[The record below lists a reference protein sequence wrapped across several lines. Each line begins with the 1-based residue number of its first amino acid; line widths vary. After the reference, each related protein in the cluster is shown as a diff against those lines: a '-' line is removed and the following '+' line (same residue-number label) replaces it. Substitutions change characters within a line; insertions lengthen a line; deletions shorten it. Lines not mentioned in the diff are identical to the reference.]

1 MTNPK
6 TLSDQEL
13 IYRLDG
19 KPSLGVAI
27 PLGMQHVLAMFIGN
41 IAPIIIITNLLGIPQ
56 EQKVIM
62 LQCAMIFAGIVT
74 LVQIYPIGPVG
85 ARLPIVVGTSFAFVP
100 SAIAVGKAYGI
111 ATILGASLVG
121 SLTALFLGI
130 FIKHLRRFFPPLV
143 TGTVLIAIGLSL
155 MPVAVNY
162 FAGGAGKPD
171 YGSPENLLL
180 GFIVLIT
187 VILLQR
193 FTKGIL
199 NVAAIL
205 VALVLGYLIAIPMGK
220 VDFNV
225 IAQAAWISFPR
236 PLMFGLEFHLDAI
249 IKFAI
254 VYLIVALEIIGN
266 LSAITFV
273 AENREPKEREMG
285 GAIIA
290 DALGSALAAIFNS
303 MPLNSYGQ
311 NAGII
316 ALTRV
321 VNRFAVATGAIFLIL
336 AGIVPKVGAVAAA
349 MPPSVLGGAVIIVFA
364 MIMITGIKM
373 IASSGFTPRNTT
385 ILAIAF
391 GVGLSFSFVPAAVEH
406 MPGILKSFL
415 EDGVVAAGIL
425 ALILNAIFP
434 ENKKEVTAENE
445 QAAQAAH

>member
-1 MTNPK
+1 MTNVH

-13 IYRLDG
+13 IYKLDG

-62 LQCAMIFAGIVT
+62 LQCAMIFAGLVT

-100 SAIAVGKAYGI
+100 SAIAIGKAYGI
-111 ATILGASLVG
+111 AAILGASLLG
-121 SLTALFLGI
+121 SLAAVLVGI
-130 FIKHLRRFFPPLV
+130 FIKQLRRFFPPLV

-155 MPVAVNY
+155 MPVGVNY
-162 FAGGAGKPD
+162 FAGGVGKPD
-171 YGSPENLLL
+171 YGSPENLML

-205 VALVLGYLIAIPMGK
+205 IALVVGYLIAIPMGK
-220 VDFNV
+220 VDFSV
-225 IAQAAWISFPR
+225 VAQAGWLSFPR
-236 PLMFGLEFHLDAI
+236 PLMFGLEFHWDAI

-254 VYLIVALEIIGN
+254 VYLIVSLEIIGN
-266 LSAITFV
+266 LSAITLV
-273 AENREPKEREMG
+273 AENREATEREMG

-290 DALGSALAAIFNS
+290 DALGSALAAIFNI

-316 ALTRV
+316 AFTRV
-321 VNRFAVATGAIFLIL
+321 VNRFCVATGAIFLIL
-336 AGIVPKVGAVAAA
+336 AGIIPKVGAVVAA
-349 MPPSVLGGAVIIVFA
+349 MPSSVLGGAVIVVFA
-364 MIMITGIKM
+364 MITITGMKM
-373 IASSGFTPRNTT
+373 IATAGLTQRNTT

-391 GVGLSFSFVPAAVEH
+391 GVGLSFSFVPAALEH
-406 MPGILKSFL
+406 MPAVLKAFL

-425 ALILNAIFP
+425 ALVFNVIFP
-434 ENKKEVTAENE
+434 EDKEENLAAEETAEI
-445 QAAQAAH
+445 AH